1 MYTLQ
6 THYPVAVESLDHL
19 HPNGTMIDN
28 NSSADFIA
36 ELESFVSGR
45 PIRLCDL
52 GCSGGQFVIDMNNR
66 GHRALGLEGSDYSA
80 IRNRAN
86 WPNPAL
92 FTCDI
97 TKPFTVLWGEEE
109 CQFDVI
115 TAWEV
120 LEHIPMDD
128 LPNLVERM
136 ASMLTEGGYF
146 IGTVSHEPFMWEG
159 VNLHV
164 SAMPIQEWEKLLS
177 RRFEIVPFPFHHTVR
192 DDALHAGISKPIC
205 GRKL

>member
-1 MYTLQ
+1 MYSIQ
-6 THYPVAVESLDHL
+6 TNHPVAIESLDHI

-28 NSSADFIA
+28 NSSAEFIT
-36 ELESFVSGR
+36 ELESFISRR

-52 GCSGGQFVIDMNNR
+52 GCSGGQFIIDLNGR
-66 GHRALGLEGSDYSA
+66 GHQALGLEGSDYSA

-97 TKPFTVLWGEEE
+97 TKPFSVMWDGTPAV
-109 CQFDVI
+109 FDAV

-120 LEHIPMDD
+120 LEHIPVEDIPTLVDTIADMLDD
-128 LPNLVERM
+128 G
-136 ASMLTEGGYF
+136 AFF

-177 RRFEIVPFPFHHTVR
+177 RRFEIIPFPFHHTVR
-192 DDALHAGISKPIC
+192 DDALHAGISNPIC
-205 GRKL
+205 GRKR